1 VSAQPNAAGWRR
13 DVPVI
18 GLISLAHGGSHFF
31 HLVLPPLFP
40 FLIRDMDVSYADLG
54 LMMSLFFATSGL
66 LQVVAGFLVD
76 RLGAERILIGG
87 LVCLGTGCLIAAN
100 ATGYPALLVAAV
112 IMGTGNSV
120 FHPADYAI
128 LSEHVD
134 GSRLGRAYS
143 AHTIGGS
150 IGWALAPLAMT
161 TIATAYDWRTALTV
175 ASVIGFTIALLV
187 FRRRARLRI
196 RRRSVAAS
204 DNRALDASMLMQAS
218 ILLCFAFF
226 TLQAFVIMGI
236 QGFMPLALF
245 ELYDI
250 DLVTAAALL
259 TTFLIGSAAGTL
271 AGGIVA
277 DRQVGLK
284 PTIIAGYLS
293 SGLGLLLVGLIA
305 MPIGLVFALI
315 AIAGGLQGLTT
326 PSRDLLVRAATPPEQ
341 LGRVFGFVYSGLD
354 LGGTVAPYLIALL
367 FDGGRAGWY
376 FPLLAAV
383 TALTASTVINVD
395 PAKAAGRAR

>member
-1 VSAQPNAAGWRR
+1 MSAQPNAAGWRR